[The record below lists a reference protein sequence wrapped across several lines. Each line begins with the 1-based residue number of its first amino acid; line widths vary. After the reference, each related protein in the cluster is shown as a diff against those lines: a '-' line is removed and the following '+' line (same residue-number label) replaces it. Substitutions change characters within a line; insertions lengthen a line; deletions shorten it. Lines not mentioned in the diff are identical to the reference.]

1 MVLLKK
7 IDLVIQGTI
16 TIILATVVALDMACL
31 LEIKVTR
38 VLVIEK
44 ELLQIRITNIQL
56 GEKKLLR
63 RMRCFQERLTID
75 WWKMPMQLAKRKIH
89 TTSHFSMKKT
99 KQRKRQQRLKVPW
112 MRVNQLLKNQ
122 IWNLEMPVQFLLK
135 LNLSHIPKETL
146 QK

>member
-7 IDLVIQGTI
+7 IDLVTQGMI

-44 ELLQIRITNIQL
+44 ELLQIRTTNIQP

-63 RMRCFQERLTID
+63 RMRCFREKLTID
-75 WWKMPMQLAKRKIH
+75 
-89 TTSHFSMKKT
+89 
-99 KQRKRQQRLKVPW
+99 
-112 MRVNQLLKNQ
+112 
-122 IWNLEMPVQFLLK
+122 
-135 LNLSHIPKETL
+135 
-146 QK
+146 

>member
-75 WWKMPMQLAKRKIH
+75 
-89 TTSHFSMKKT
+89 
-99 KQRKRQQRLKVPW
+99 
-112 MRVNQLLKNQ
+112 
-122 IWNLEMPVQFLLK
+122 
-135 LNLSHIPKETL
+135 
-146 QK
+146 